1 MSHPNDIV
9 LRQTPGRDATA
20 SEIAR
25 ARGEFRRRPHL
36 SDEPVAAATAA
47 VTSAPHP
54 VRETSAPGQKDYGRA
69 RLYH

>member
-1 MSHPNDIV
+1 MSNPNEIV

-20 SEIAR
+20 TEIAR

-36 SDEPVAAATAA
+36 SDDRVAAVPTVA
-47 VTSAPHP
+47 VASTRT
-54 VRETSAPGQKDYGRA
+54 VRETSAPGRKDYGRS

>member
-1 MSHPNDIV
+1 MQHPNDIV

-25 ARGEFRRRPHL
+25 NRGEFRRRPHV
-36 SDEPVAAATAA
+36 SDEPVAAATAP
-47 VTSAPHP
+47 VTTAPRP
-54 VRETSAPGQKDYGRA
+54 VRETPAAGQKDYGRA